1 MLIVEI
7 INIRMIDLQNYNV
20 FGLEILLVDLLRI
33 QVFQVEMLRKELEI
47 LVCNLRDRFQL
58 KIKLEIVSI
67 LMMFEGIQWL
77 RLIKKRD

>member
-77 RLIKKRD
+77 RLIKRRD